1 MIKKV
6 DITHKTIIFI
16 VVLLIGLW
24 FVYYIRDILFQL
36 LIALVIVASFNPA
49 VAKLESRRIPRV
61 WAVGIVYLIFLG
73 IIGFSIYILA
83 PSLVNQTASLVANI
97 PGYISDIGLPTAF
110 KEQILQ
116 QFLLQLGQ
124 IPSQLAKT
132 TVSIFSNVVN
142 VVTVFILSF
151 YLLLQKGKLKWGL
164 SVVPNEEKRRKV
176 SEVAEKIERRIGMW
190 AKGELLLMFVVGLS
204 TYIGLLLL
212 KVPYVLPLA
221 ILAGLLEIIPMIG
234 PFIAAI
240 PAVIIGF
247 SASSFTGIATAS
259 LAFLIQQVEN
269 YVFVP
274 KIMQKSAGVNPVVT
288 LLALSV
294 GFRIQGT
301 TGAIIAIPVVLALSI
316 IIQQILSE
324 KDIEQVKESTLK

>member
-6 DITHKTIIFI
+6 DISHKTIVFI

-24 FVYYIRDILFQL
+24 FIYYIRDILFQL

-49 VAKLESRRIPRV
+49 VSKLESKHVPRV
-61 WAVGIVYLIFLG
+61 WGVAIAYMIFLG

-97 PGYISDIGLPTAF
+97 PGYISEIGLPTAF

-151 YLLLQKGKLKWGL
+151 YLLLQKGKLEWGL
-164 SVVPNEEKRRKV
+164 SIVPNEEKKKKIL
-176 SEVAEKIERRIGMW
+176 EVAERIEKRIGMW

-212 KVPYVLPLA
+212 RVPYALPLA
-221 ILAGLLEIIPMIG
+221 ILAGLLEIVPMIG

-247 SASSFTGIATAS
+247 STSLFTGIATAS

-294 GFRIQGT
+294 GFRLQGT
-301 TGAIIAIPVVLALSI
+301 TGAIVAIPVVLALNI
-316 IIQQILSE
+316 IIEYLLSTKDQEQQSHSS
-324 KDIEQVKESTLK
+324 Q